1 MGYLSA
7 TWGAFKARIQR
18 RPKPSA
24 IPTVAFSVA
33 IILVLYKTLTSLL
46 PYISFDSLSLVLN
59 LLTASLLV
67 LWARRC
73 GLSWKTLGLLPSRG
87 PSALKWAIVGC
98 AIGLP
103 TLLAVA
109 FPGYFASIVTVGQ
122 WRDMSWST
130 LTYQTLMR
138 IPLGT
143 ALFEEIAFRGVL
155 YGLWSTSLG
164 PRRAGVASSVVFGMW
179 HVTPMLNL
187 FHGSPLLNTHFLLLV
202 GVAGGVVST
211 FVGGLIFIWLRHRT
225 GSVYGAALAH
235 WAIDGLTTLASFLS
249 SQGK

>member
-1 MGYLSA
+1 MGYTTTA
-7 TWGAFKARIQR
+7 WVAFKARIQR
-18 RPKPSA
+18 RPRFSP
-24 IPTVAFSVA
+24 IPTVAFSIA
-33 IILVLYKTLTSLL
+33 IMLVLYKTLTNFL
-46 PYISFDSLSLVLN
+46 PYVSFDSLTLALN
-59 LLTASLLV
+59 LLTASLLI

-87 PSALKWAIVGC
+87 PRALKWAIVGC

-103 TLLAVA
+103 TLLAVV
-109 FPGYFASIVTVGQ
+109 FPGHFAAFVVVGQ
-122 WRDMSWST
+122 WRGMSWPS

-155 YGLWSTSLG
+155 YGLWSTSIG
-164 PRRAGVASSVVFGMW
+164 PKRASVASSVVFGMW

-187 FHGSPLLNTHFLLLV
+187 FHGSPTLSTHLLLLV

-211 FVGGLIFIWLRHRT
+211 FVGG
-225 GSVYGAALAH
+225 
-235 WAIDGLTTLASFLS
+235 
-249 SQGK
+249 